1 MQERNLCSQGRTWQ
15 KCMQTSFRFLHVS
28 SNQEHNGSCSNLVP
42 RALFPG
48 FGGGP
53 GKSDLGTSLCFLR
66 LTPKRG
72 LFLYKIRD
80 TISTPYSVTIRRWS
94 RLDTSPH
101 ALRSAAVFFPFFS
114 GEREIWRRH
123 IRRAQSQDRT
133 SLDQI
138 YTVDSRPRSQREKP
152 KTENKT
158 EIYRKKFAL
167 LFYINKVIHEGSRP
181 KMDLSRS
188 LVYLYFELVEISYS
202 RGQRTRKINK
212 NFMHFL

>member
-1 MQERNLCSQGRTWQ
+1 MALAPTSYPGRFSPALDAGQGKVPWGRG
-15 KCMQTSFRFLHVS
+15 CVS
-28 SNQEHNGSCSNLVP
+28 SIIL
-42 RALFPG
+42 
-48 FGGGP
+48 
-53 GKSDLGTSLCFLR
+53 